1 MNKGQYRD
9 TTSFIA
15 LKTFHFQFYIMQWF
29 ILHSR
34 IWQEE
39 LSFVTPWYYTFEMSL
54 DFYTRSS
61 SYIPSHSIIGK
72 PFMRKLSKTIFGEQ
86 YLKILSYIHIFDER
100 FYVCYNTYLEIHPN
114 YECIDVIKYFVA
126 FCMTYCHFQWQVS
139 NKLYDTCQLGGY
151 IVTCK

>member
-1 MNKGQYRD
+1 MRLEWMMRSNLRFEFGSGVSSIYFNDKNFITFETNIFVMLWTKGNKICRD
-9 TTSFIA
+9 TKSFIQ
-15 LKTFHFQFYIMQWF
+15 LKTFHFEFYIMQWF

-86 YLKILSYIHIFDER
+86 YLKISTYIHAFDV
-100 FYVCYNTYLEIHPN
+100 FP
-114 YECIDVIKYFVA
+114 
-126 FCMTYCHFQWQVS
+126 
-139 NKLYDTCQLGGY
+139 YDSLFAT
-151 IVTCK
+151 IPI